1 MTALFVKS
9 IFYIIFYFCN
19 NTHSDQY
26 EQKKR
31 RNPMDLD
38 VVLKQR
44 GQKIPTVIILL
55 LFY

>member
-1 MTALFVKS
+1 MTASFVKS

-44 GQKIPTVIILL
+44 GQKIPTVIISL